1 MSNSAVITGP
11 PATSTRNPSEEC
23 VAPSTRSQRGDRS
36 AGKGRRRRAIAEQRR
51 VEQQSWNHFLHERE
65 EEVYVAP
72 PRPPVSRRQ
81 LRRASRRSSH
91 EDWEASLLDEDDDNI
106 DIALALSL
114 SLSEPGHGAQAVN
127 LASPFGSRPLDM
139 SYESLV
145 MLENVK
151 CTAPPTLVNSLTGH
165 VFNKEASTECVE
177 ELCTI
182 CQVEYKDDDL
192 YMLLPCL
199 HTFHDICGS
208 EWFLNHSKLCP
219 VCKHDV
225 TEKV

>member
-1 MSNSAVITGP
+1 MSNSAILTAS
-11 PATSTRNPSEEC
+11 PASSNTDPSEDSR
-23 VAPSTRSQRGDRS
+23 VLPPVRTQRADRS

-51 VEQQSWNHFLHERE
+51 AEQQHWSHSLHDTE
-65 EEVYVAP
+65 EDVYVAP
-72 PRPPVSRRQ
+72 PRPPLSRRQ
-81 LRRASRRSSH
+81 LRRATRRTSH
-91 EDWEASLLDEDDDNI
+91 DDWEVSFLDDENDDNL
-106 DIALALSL
+106 DVALALSL
-114 SLSEPGHGAQAVN
+114 SISEPGDVVQAVN
-127 LASPFGSRPLDM
+127 LTRPLDM

-151 CTAPPTLVNSLTGH
+151 CTAPPALVNCLTGH
-165 VFNKEASTECVE
+165 VFNKEANSLSIDCLE

-182 CQVEYKDDDL
+182 CQVEYKDKDS

-225 TEKV
+225 TDV

>member
-1 MSNSAVITGP
+1 MSNSAVLT
-11 PATSTRNPSEEC
+11 
-23 VAPSTRSQRGDRS
+23 APSASSTGNTSEDFDAPPTRSHRGDRS

-51 VEQQSWNHFLHERE
+51 AEQQNWSHFLHETE
-65 EEVYVAP
+65 DEVYVAP

-91 EDWEASLLDEDDDNI
+91 QDWDVSFLDEDDDDT

-114 SLSEPGHGAQAVN
+114 SLLGAAEDVH
-127 LASPFGSRPLDM
+127 PVGSRPLDM

-151 CTAPPTLVNSLTGH
+151 CTAPPTVVNCLTGH
-165 VFNKEASTECVE
+165 IFGKEVKCLSTGCVE

-182 CQVEYKDDDL
+182 CQIEYKDDDL

-199 HTFHDICGS
+199 HTFHDTCGS

-219 VCKHDV
+219 VCKHDI
-225 TEKV
+225 TEEV